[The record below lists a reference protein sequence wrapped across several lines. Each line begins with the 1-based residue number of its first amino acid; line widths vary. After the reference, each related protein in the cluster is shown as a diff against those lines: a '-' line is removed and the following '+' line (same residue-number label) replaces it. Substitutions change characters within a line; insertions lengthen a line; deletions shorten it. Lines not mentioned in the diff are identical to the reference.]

1 MLVSKESP
9 LRKVPYALN
18 RKEALFIDSMRF
30 TFEMIDVAYV
40 RLLYILE
47 QITVDD
53 SFRDLH
59 PMAEAFME
67 AWSIIDSIHR
77 LRCLI
82 EQAPGIKQKE
92 LPQRRIFLDK
102 TKNVE
107 DFRHTIQHLN
117 NDISKLADQNESAWG
132 ILTWFAI
139 TELYK
144 KDDGSGDSIL
154 VVKSG
159 CNCLMISGSV
169 VVGKPYT
176 TTLPTEMTFKEKV
189 NLITL
194 KSAGRSLAISDLFE
208 YVVSLKEALE
218 NYIERKYSE
227 LPDAR
232 SDIYIFGR
240 IDFEKP
246 EK

>member
-9 LRKVPYALN
+9 LRKIPYALN
-18 RKEALFIDSMRF
+18 RREALFIDGIRF

-47 QITVDD
+47 QITIDEP
-53 SFRDLH
+53 FRKAH

-82 EQAPGIKQKE
+82 NQIPGIKQKE
-92 LPQRRIFLDK
+92 LPHRKIFLNK
-102 TKNVE
+102 TKDIE
-107 DFRHTIQHLN
+107 EFRHTIQHLN
-117 NDISKLADQNESAWG
+117 NDIAKLADQNEPAWG
-132 ILTWFAI
+132 TLSWFTI
-139 TELYK
+139 TDLFEGEG
-144 KDDGSGDSIL
+144 GSGNSFQGI
-154 VVKSG
+154 KSG

-169 VVGKPYT
+169 VVGKPYK

-194 KSAGRSLAISDLFE
+194 KSGGRSLSISDIFE
-208 YVVSLKEALE
+208 YVKELKEALE
-218 NYIERKYSE
+218 LYIQRKFKE
-227 LPDAR
+227 LPDAKT
-232 SDIYIFGR
+232 DIYVFGR
-240 IDFEKP
+240 MDFER
-246 EK
+246 